1 MNIKIE
7 KGIARGEINAPPSK
21 SYAHRLLIA
30 SSLASGQSMIL
41 GVSDSVDMQATLECL
56 GALGIDYSK
65 NAERVSINGGA
76 SYKESATLNCH
87 ESGSTLR
94 FFIPIA
100 LTTCM
105 EATFIGTPRLMSRG
119 IEIYEEIFKKQ
130 NIEYEKTETT
140 LKIKGSLKPD
150 IFFVRGDIS
159 SQFITGLL
167 FALPLLDKDS
177 VIKLTTPLQSSMYVD
192 VTIDALKQFGVAIE
206 RNENEL
212 YIKGNQKYRP
222 RNVVVEG
229 DASNSAFLEAFNVL
243 GGDVSIKGLN
253 KNTLQPDGVYKKLF
267 SELKN
272 GTPTIDLSSC
282 PDLGPITFALSA
294 SLNGAKFIGTKRLK
308 IKESDRCEAMRVEL
322 EKFGVKV
329 EVWEDSA
336 IVYGG
341 TFKKP
346 NRTLDGHNDHR
357 IVMALSVISTLC
369 GAEIAGCE
377 AVNKSYPNFF
387 DDISSLG
394 IAFNKSEV

>member
-1 MNIKIE
+1 MNIKIK
-7 KGIARGEINAPPSK
+7 KGIAKGEINAPPSK

-30 SSLASGQSMIL
+30 SSLARGQSTVL

-56 GALGIDYSK
+56 SALGIDYLK
-65 NAERVSINGGA
+65 NADRVSINGGA
-76 SYKESATLNCH
+76 SYKESAIFNCH

-100 LTTCM
+100 LATCK

-130 NIEYEKTETT
+130 DIKYEKTETT
-140 LKIKGSLKPD
+140 LKIKGSLKAD
-150 IFFVRGDIS
+150 TFLVRGDIS

-177 VIKLTTPLQSSMYVD
+177 VIKLTTPLQSGKYVD
-192 VTIDALKQFGVAIE
+192 VTIDALRQFGVSIE
-206 RNENEL
+206 RKEDGI
-212 YIKGNQKYRP
+212 YVSGNQKYKP
-222 RNVVVEG
+222 KDVTVEG

-253 KNTLQPDGVYKKLF
+253 ENTLQPDGVYKKLF

-272 GTPTIDLSSC
+272 GTPTIDLSAC

-294 SLNGAKFIGTKRLK
+294 CLNGAKFIGTKRLK

-329 EVWEDSA
+329 EVGDDSA

-341 TFKKP
+341 TFEKP
-346 NRTLDGHNDHR
+346 NITLDGHNDHR

-387 DDISSLG
+387 DDISRLG
-394 IAFNKSEV
+394 IALYKSEV

>member
-7 KGIARGEINAPPSK
+7 KSIARGEINAPPSK

-30 SSLASGQSMIL
+30 SSLARGQNTVL

-56 GALGIDYSK
+56 SALGIEYSK
-65 NAERVSINGGA
+65 KADRVSINGGA
-76 SYKESATLNCH
+76 SYKESAIFNCH

-100 LTTCM
+100 LVICK
-105 EATFIGTPRLMSRG
+105 EATFIGTQRLMSRG

-140 LKIKGSLKPD
+140 LKIKGSLKAD
-150 IFFVRGDIS
+150 TFFVRGDIS

-167 FALPLLDKDS
+167 FALPLLEKDS
-177 VIKLTTPLQSSMYVD
+177 VIKLTTPLQSSKYVD
-192 VTIDALKQFGVAIE
+192 VTIDVLKQFGIE
-206 RNENEL
+206 IEQRKNEI
-212 YIKGNQKYRP
+212 YVSGNQKYKP
-222 RNVVVEG
+222 QNVIVEA

-253 KNTLQPDGVYKKLF
+253 ENTLQPDGIYKKLF
-267 SELKN
+267 LELKN
-272 GTPTIDLSSC
+272 KTPTIDLSSC

-294 SLNGAKFIGTKRLK
+294 CLNGAKFIGTKRLK
-308 IKESDRCEAMRVEL
+308 IKESDRCEAMKAEL
-322 EKFGVKV
+322 EKFGVRV
-329 EVWEDSA
+329 EIGENSA

-346 NRTLDGHNDHR
+346 DRTLDGHNDHR

-387 DDISSLG
+387 DDISKLG
-394 IAFNKSEV
+394 IALKKSEV

>member
-7 KGIARGEINAPPSK
+7 KSIARGEINAPPSK

-30 SSLASGQSMIL
+30 SSLARGQNTVL

-56 GALGIDYSK
+56 SALGIEYSK
-65 NAERVSINGGA
+65 KADRVSIDGGV
-76 SYKESATLNCH
+76 SYKESAIFNCH

-100 LTTCM
+100 LVICK
-105 EATFIGTPRLMSRG
+105 EATFIGTQRLMSRG

-140 LKIKGSLKPD
+140 LKIKGSLKAD
-150 IFFVRGDIS
+150 TFFVRGDIS

-167 FALPLLDKDS
+167 FALPLLEKDS
-177 VIKLTTPLQSSMYVD
+177 VIKLTTPLQSSKYVD
-192 VTIDALKQFGVAIE
+192 VTIDVLKQFGIE
-206 RNENEL
+206 IEQRKNEI
-212 YIKGNQKYRP
+212 YVSGNQKYKP
-222 RNVVVEG
+222 QNVIVEA

-253 KNTLQPDGVYKKLF
+253 ENTLQPDGIYKKLF
-267 SELKN
+267 LELKN
-272 GTPTIDLSSC
+272 KTPTIDLSSC

-294 SLNGAKFIGTKRLK
+294 CLNGAKFIGTKRLK
-308 IKESDRCEAMRVEL
+308 IKESDRCEAMKAEL
-322 EKFGVKV
+322 EKFGVRV
-329 EVWEDSA
+329 EIGENSA

-346 NRTLDGHNDHR
+346 DRTLDGHNDHR

-387 DDISSLG
+387 DDISKLG
-394 IAFNKSEV
+394 IALKKSEV

>member
-7 KGIARGEINAPPSK
+7 KSIARGEINAPPSK

-30 SSLASGQSMIL
+30 SSLARGQNTVL

-56 GALGIDYSK
+56 SALGIEYSK
-65 NAERVSINGGA
+65 KADRVSIDGGA
-76 SYKESATLNCH
+76 SYKESAIFNCH

-100 LTTCM
+100 LVICK
-105 EATFIGTPRLMSRG
+105 EATFIGTQRLMSRG

-140 LKIKGSLKPD
+140 LKIKGSLKAD
-150 IFFVRGDIS
+150 TFFVRGDIS

-167 FALPLLDKDS
+167 FALPLLEKDS
-177 VIKLTTPLQSSMYVD
+177 VIKLTTPLQSSKYVD
-192 VTIDALKQFGVAIE
+192 VTIDVLKQFGIE
-206 RNENEL
+206 IEQRKNEIYVL
-212 YIKGNQKYRP
+212 GNQKYKP
-222 RNVVVEG
+222 QNVIVEA

-253 KNTLQPDGVYKKLF
+253 ENTLQPDGIYKKLF
-267 SELKN
+267 LELKN
-272 GTPTIDLSSC
+272 KTPTIDLSSC

-294 SLNGAKFIGTKRLK
+294 CLNGAEFIGTKRLK
-308 IKESDRCEAMRVEL
+308 IKESDRCEAMKAEL
-322 EKFGVKV
+322 EKFGVRV
-329 EVWEDSA
+329 EIGENSA

-346 NRTLDGHNDHR
+346 DRTLDGHNDHR

-387 DDISSLG
+387 DDISKLG
-394 IAFNKSEV
+394 IALKKSEV

>member
-7 KGIARGEINAPPSK
+7 KSIARGEINAPPSK

-30 SSLASGQSMIL
+30 SSLARGQNTVL

-56 GALGIDYSK
+56 SALGIEYSK
-65 NAERVSINGGA
+65 KADRVSINGGA
-76 SYKESATLNCH
+76 SYKESAIFNCH

-100 LTTCM
+100 LVICK

-140 LKIKGSLKPD
+140 LKIKGSLKAD
-150 IFFVRGDIS
+150 TFFVRGDIS

-167 FALPLLDKDS
+167 FALPLLEKDS
-177 VIKLTTPLQSSMYVD
+177 VIKLTTPLQSSKYVD
-192 VTIDALKQFGVAIE
+192 VTIDVLKQFGIE
-206 RNENEL
+206 IEQRKNEI
-212 YIKGNQKYRP
+212 YVSGNQKYKP
-222 RNVVVEG
+222 QNVIVEA

-253 KNTLQPDGVYKKLF
+253 KNTLQPDGIYKKLF
-267 SELKN
+267 LELKN
-272 GTPTIDLSSC
+272 KTPTIDLSSC

-294 SLNGAKFIGTKRLK
+294 CLNGAEFIGTKRLK
-308 IKESDRCEAMRVEL
+308 IKESDRCEAMKAEL

-329 EVWEDSA
+329 EIGENSA

-387 DDISSLG
+387 DDISKLG
-394 IAFNKSEV
+394 IALKKSEV